1 MLPIRPYHKEVV
13 YLYIHDFDRLPCAGN
28 SDGTFDFAN
37 YSVEAGDI
45 QSAVQYLRSQG
56 LKVTGLVG
64 VSTSA
69 TRTYSQMSPFPC
81 AALMTLARADLR
93 CTDITCHWDA
103 GHSKGAGSVL
113 LYSSLHDDIANVG
126 AFLNLLVDI
135 LSTVLRVVSSTTG
148 AAGYDAS
155 MCLDSHVLCF
165 DWVCHVHYCLIQHVR
180 MHDSYDTGC

>member
-1 MLPIRPYHKEVV
+1 MLPIRPYHEAVL
-13 YLYIHDFDRLPCAGN
+13 YLYIHDFHRLPCVGD

-45 QSAVQYLRSQG
+45 QSAVQYLQSQG

-69 TRTYSQMSPFPC
+69 ARKYSQMPPFPC

-126 AFLNLLVDI
+126 AFLNLFVDI
-135 LSTVLRVVSSTTG
+135 LSMVLSSTT
-148 AAGYDAS
+148 ATAGYAAS

-165 DWVCHVHYCLIQHVR
+165 DWVCHV
-180 MHDSYDTGC
+180 